1 MNKNIQVLIIDDDEK
16 ICQMFKTVLNEEGID
31 TDYALSGH
39 SAVEMVRSN
48 NYNMLFI
55 DMVMPGI
62 NGLQTLEQ
70 IRTFNSNIPVVMIS
84 GYSVAELLETPKKLG
99 IYESI
104 DKPIY
109 ISQIMKVIN
118 DIVKRQNRGWCGNP
132 AFAKATED
140 KRDDP
145 LRRTDQKGEGRVL

>member
-1 MNKNIQVLIIDDDEK
+1 MDNNVRVCIIDDDEK
-16 ICQMFKTVLNEEGID
+16 ICRMFKTVLNEEGINA
-31 TDYALSGH
+31 DYALSGH

-48 NYNMLFI
+48 SYDILFI

-70 IRTFNSNIPVVMIS
+70 IRTFNPNIPVVMIS

-118 DIVKRQNRGWCGNP
+118 DIVKEKNKSNN
-132 AFAKATED
+132 
-140 KRDDP
+140 
-145 LRRTDQKGEGRVL
+145 QKENISR